1 MSAAGEGAAGEGA
14 AGEGAAGDAELIRLV
29 YLEAR
34 LIDEKRFGEW
44 YELFAEDARY
54 WIPLT
59 RGQKSGLT
67 ENSLMFEDKLLLKLR
82 IERLRN
88 PRAYSQAQPSSC
100 QHVLEAP
107 GIEDR
112 GAATGVAILRT
123 PFMYLESRQNEQQIF
138 SGVAW
143 HHLKIVNGRLAIA
156 MKKVEL
162 LNCDAALPS
171 LQLFP

>member
-1 MSAAGEGAAGEGA
+1 MSVAS
-14 AGEGAAGDAELIRLV
+14 DAELIRFV
-29 YLEAR
+29 YTEAR
-34 LIDEKRFGEW
+34 LIDEKRFDEW
-44 YELFAEDARY
+44 YELFAEGARY
-54 WIPLT
+54 WIPLR
-59 RGQKSGLT
+59 RGQQSGLT

-88 PRAYSQAQPSSC
+88 PHAYSQAPPSWC

-112 GAATGVAILRT
+112 GTATGVAVMRT
-123 PFMYLESRQNEQQIF
+123 PFLYLESRGDQAQVYA
-138 SGVAW
+138 GVAW
-143 HHLKIVNGRLAIA
+143 HHLKSVNQRLAIT

-162 LNCDAALPS
+162 VNCDAALPS